1 VLPNNALDTLVVFS
15 VGIILVYLFDLIL
28 KNVRTIY
35 VEKAAKK
42 FDMII
47 SQNVF
52 DHLMQ
57 IKLFQ
62 KPKSTG
68 IFVNSVLSYAS
79 LREFFSSSVILVFID
94 LPFSL
99 LFVFVIFNLV
109 STAGWVV
116 VGASALLVVM
126 SLLFYPIL
134 KSTSEASFNEDRIK
148 HGILVESIY
157 GLEIIRAINATKR
170 MFLKYNENM
179 QKSTIAH
186 ERHTYYTHLLNE
198 INSFIV
204 QTGYVLLIFSS
215 IYLFFEKNDAV
226 TPGSIFAAMILYRM
240 ATNAFLKL
248 SSMIGKV
255 STIHL
260 AYKSAQN
267 IFDMERESDR
277 ENVISKDSFD
287 GNITFK
293 DVTFSYEGS
302 STPVVK
308 NFNLEIKEGEKVA
321 ILGKIGSGKSTLS
334 KLMLNLYQ
342 PQEGSIL
349 MDGINIKQIEPLD
362 LRSNIGYVPQD
373 VMLFNGTLKENIT
386 IGSTYFIE
394 NEKVQYILKS
404 VGLDHIVTNNEE
416 GLDMVIGERGDTLSG
431 GEKQAL
437 SIARALVNYPS
448 IMIFDEA
455 TKSMDSMSEKEII
468 KNLEHIIE
476 DKTTIIITH
485 KPSML
490 DLVDRVIVLER
501 GEIVLDEPK
510 DIALEKLGMK
520 NVSRV

>member
-1 VLPNNALDTLVVFS
+1 
-15 VGIILVYLFDLIL
+15 
-28 KNVRTIY
+28 
-35 VEKAAKK
+35 
-42 FDMII
+42 
-47 SQNVF
+47 
-52 DHLMQ
+52 
-57 IKLFQ
+57 
-62 KPKSTG
+62 
-68 IFVNSVLSYAS
+68 
-79 LREFFSSSVILVFID
+79 
-94 LPFSL
+94 
-99 LFVFVIFNLV
+99 
-109 STAGWVV
+109 
-116 VGASALLVVM
+116 
-126 SLLFYPIL
+126 
-134 KSTSEASFNEDRIK
+134 
-148 HGILVESIY
+148 
-157 GLEIIRAINATKR
+157 
-170 MFLKYNENM
+170 
-179 QKSTIAH
+179 
-186 ERHTYYTHLLNE
+186 
-198 INSFIV
+198 
-204 QTGYVLLIFSS
+204 
-215 IYLFFEKNDAV
+215 
-226 TPGSIFAAMILYRM
+226 
-240 ATNAFLKL
+240 
-248 SSMIGKV
+248 
-255 STIHL
+255 
-260 AYKSAQN
+260 
-267 IFDMERESDR
+267 
-277 ENVISKDSFD
+277 
-287 GNITFK
+287 
-293 DVTFSYEGS
+293 VTFSYEGS

-468 KNLEHIIE
+468 KNLEHITE

-490 DLVDRVIVLER
+490 DLVDRVIVVDNGRRSILSKHLFNESLKCIR
-501 GEIVLDEPK
+501 CGACMNSCPIFRRAGGHNYNYVISTYSVDCQLFS
-510 DIALEKLGMK
+510 
-520 NVSRV
+520 N